1 MNESKLDFVFYGG
14 RPCLDLYNTVRRR
27 KDVQTDTQDLLDNAE
42 AFKRWVLKAQTKS
55 DWSNLIPPLSENV
68 KDIELTDHKA
78 AEQIKHQAIL
88 LRDIVARFLHKNYTQ
103 KDIEVVN
110 QLSKLRPIWN
120 LSTDDNELSVL
131 ANLDLEGV
139 LGLIAEDIIQLISSE
154 QSNRI
159 KECAHERCGI
169 VFLDKSRGNNRN
181 WCSMKTCGNRAK
193 VARFSDKNS

>member
-1 MNESKLDFVFYGG
+1 MNEAKLDFVFYGG

-55 DWSNLIPPLSENV
+55 DWFNLLPPLSPNV
-68 KDIELTDHKA
+68 KEMHFKDNNR
-78 AEQIKHQAIL
+78 AEDVKNQAVL
-88 LRDIVARFLHKNYTQ
+88 LRDIIGRFLHKDFSQ
-103 KDIEVVN
+103 KDIDAIN
-110 QLSKLRPIWN
+110 QLSKLRPIWT
-120 LSTDDNELSVL
+120 LSTDDNKLSVQ
-131 ANLDLEGV
+131 ANLELEGV
-139 LGLIAEDIIQLISSE
+139 LGLIAEDIIQLTSSE
-154 QSNRI
+154 LSNRI

-193 VARFSDKNS
+193 VARFADKK